1 LQDVVLQ
8 TLHCLWSPYGIGQT
22 IIFSSCGFFLSSI
35 FFFSS
40 PYLSGRT
47 LDVYHANLECRSE
60 MCCTLLA
67 EKTAGPKKVAR
78 NRHLGTIAHPCRAIS
93 SKPRHVSTI
102 GKSLLNSNM
111 SSRCPHNML
120 NIGPLTAEIFWRVLG
135 TLANF
140 NGFRVLAA
148 LLHGSQIVTDVSQ
161 TLQR

>member
-1 LQDVVLQ
+1 MVA
-8 TLHCLWSPYGIGQT
+8 LWNRADYY
-22 IIFSSCGFFLSSI
+22 IFILWFLSILYLLLFLALSQRPHI
-35 FFFSS
+35 GCL
-40 PYLSGRT
+40 PYFHTWCGLS
-47 LDVYHANLECRSE
+47 ANLECRSE

-140 NGFRVLAA
+140 NGFGVLAA
-148 LLHGSQIVTDVSQ
+148 LLHGSQVVTDVSQ